1 MLWLCLP
8 AIHGCPVISI
18 DSSVVFATLMANA
31 TLVSTLYI
39 ICVLTESL
47 LCLELLAL
55 SLKVPR
61 LTTVVAR
68 PLF

>member
-8 AIHGCPVISI
+8 AIHSCPMIPV
-18 DSSVVFATLMANA
+18 DSPVVLTTLMANA
-31 TLVSTLYI
+31 TLVSTLRI
-39 ICVLTESL
+39 ACVLTETL

-55 SLKVPR
+55 SLKVSR